1 MLQALLV
8 LWFLRLF
15 KPEWL
20 VAFYV
25 PALGPLKSIPT
36 VILYGMVAYLLFWK
50 TSTIRVDWPFT
61 IYLFCVAVST
71 IFAENTGLGRK
82 GFQGVFDNFLFFAVN
97 MSLLSQKENLR
108 ALDTILTMYVL
119 SFVVYGIVGITHKGI
134 VPYHVYLDDEDFF
147 GPFMDIGVA
156 VSLIAAYQTAKPNRF
171 YLMTGVIS
179 IVGVIASFARGA
191 FLSFCATGLYI
202 WWRSA
207 NRIKNA
213 IVLLIAAVFTV
224 SVTFVLFPE
233 NAYWKEMATIGTSLQ
248 DEKSEGRH
256 FLIQKGFEIFALYP
270 VLGVGPLNYG
280 FMIPKIT
287 SEAEAQTRGM
297 HAAQYATRVA
307 HNIYIQILA
316 ELGAIGS
323 IAFTGLIFAF
333 WFRSLKVRRFYE
345 QHVSKDGMAETD
357 ASRQEQWHKML
368 MFGFAFEAAMVG
380 YLLNG
385 IFYPILFCP
394 WFYDLLILNAL
405 VFRYLEVEAKQ
416 LSQSTQRAF
425 RVPRWQWSA
434 VKTKSGLTSR
444 GYC

>member
-1 MLQALLV
+1 MLHALIA

-25 PALGPLKSIPT
+25 PGLGPIKSIPT
-36 VILYGMVAYLLFWK
+36 LILYGMLVYLVILK
-50 TSTIRVDWPFT
+50 TSTIRVDWPFA
-61 IYLFCVAVST
+61 IYLVCVALST
-71 IFAENTGLGRK
+71 VFAENTGLGRI
-82 GFQGVFDNFLFFAVN
+82 GFQSVFDTLIFFAVN
-97 MSLLSQKENLR
+97 MSVLSQKDNMR
-108 ALDTILTMYVL
+108 ALDTILNLYVL
-119 SFVVYGIVGITHKGI
+119 SFVVYGLVGIAYKGI

-171 YLMTGVIS
+171 YLMTGVIN

-202 WWRSA
+202 WWRSS

-224 SVTFVLFPE
+224 SVTFILFPE
-233 NAYWKEMATIGTSLQ
+233 NEYWKEMATIETSLQ
-248 DEKSEGRH
+248 NEKSEGRH
-256 FLIQKGFEIFALYP
+256 FLIKKGFEIFALYP
-270 VLGVGPLNYG
+270 VLGAGPQNYG
-280 FMIPKIT
+280 FMIPKVT

-297 HAAQYATRVA
+297 HAAQFATRVA

-316 ELGAIGS
+316 ELGLVGS
-323 IAFTGLIFAF
+323 MAFGGLILVF
-333 WFRSLKVRRFYE
+333 WVRSRKIRRLYAH
-345 QHVSKDGMAETD
+345 HVSHGGRIEMEAG
-357 ASRQEQWHKML
+357 SREQWHKML

-380 YLLNG
+380 YMLNG

-405 VFRYLEVEAKQ
+405 VFRYLQTEAGQ
-416 LSQSTQRAF
+416 LPQPTQRTF
-425 RVPRWQWSA
+425 GVPQWQWS
-434 VKTKSGLTSR
+434 TS
-444 GYC
+444 

>member
-1 MLQALLV
+1 MLHALLV

-25 PALGPLKSIPT
+25 PALGPLKSLPA
-36 VILYGMVAYLLFWK
+36 VILYVMLAYLVLFK
-50 TSTIRVDWPFT
+50 TSTIRMDWPFA
-61 IYLFCVAVST
+61 IYLVCVALST

-82 GFQGVFDNFLFFAVN
+82 GFQSVFDNFAFFIVN
-97 MSLLSQKENLR
+97 MSLLSQKENMR
-108 ALDTILTMYVL
+108 ALDTILNIYVL
-119 SFVVYGIVGITHKGI
+119 SFLGYAIVGIAYKGI
-134 VPYHVYLDDEDFF
+134 VPYHVYLDDEDYF

-156 VSLIAAYQTAKPNRF
+156 VSLIAAHQTAKPNRF

-202 WWRSA
+202 WWRSS

-213 IVLLIAAVFTV
+213 ILLLIAAVFAV
-224 SVTFVLFPE
+224 SVTFVLFPD
-233 NAYWKEMATIGTSLQ
+233 NGYWKEMGTIGDSLQ
-248 DEKSEGRH
+248 SEKSEGRH
-256 FLIQKGFEIFALYP
+256 FLIRKGFEIFALYP
-270 VLGVGPLNYG
+270 VLGAGPLNYG

-297 HAAQYATRVA
+297 HAAQFSTRVA

-333 WFRSLKVRRFYE
+333 WFRSLKVRRFYK
-345 QHVSKDGMAETD
+345 QHVSKDGMAGTD
-357 ASRQEQWHKML
+357 ASCQEQWHKML

-425 RVPRWQWSA
+425 RAPRWQWPA
-434 VKTKSGLTSR
+434 AKTKSGLTIR
-444 GYC
+444 GCR

>member
-1 MLQALLV
+1 MLHTLLV

-20 VAFYV
+20 VTFYV

-36 VILYGMVAYLLFWK
+36 VILYGMVAYMVLLR
-50 TSTIRVDWPFT
+50 TSMIRVDWPFT
-61 IYLFCVAVST
+61 IYLFCVATST

-82 GFQGVFDNFLFFAVN
+82 GFQGVFDNCMFFVVN
-97 MSLLSQKENLR
+97 ISLLSQKDNMR
-108 ALDTILTMYVL
+108 VLDTILTMYVL

-134 VPYHVYLDDEDFF
+134 VPYHVFLDDEDYF

-156 VSLIAAYQTAKPNRF
+156 VSLIAAYQTTKPNRF

-213 IVLLIAAVFTV
+213 IVLLIAAMFTV
-224 SVTFVLFPE
+224 SVTFVLFPD
-233 NAYWKEMATIGTSLQ
+233 NGYWKEMGTIGTSLQ

-256 FLIQKGFEIFALYP
+256 FLIKKGLEIFTLFP
-270 VLGVGPLNYG
+270 MLGCGPLNYG
-280 FMIPKIT
+280 YMIPKIT
-287 SEAEAQTRGM
+287 TESEAQTRGM
-297 HAAQYATRVA
+297 HAAQFATRVA

-316 ELGAIGS
+316 ELGVVGVM
-323 IAFTGLIFAF
+323 AFAGLIVTF
-333 WFRSLKVRRFYE
+333 WFRSWKIRRLYTNFFSHHGRNE
-345 QHVSKDGMAETD
+345 IKGDREG
-357 ASRQEQWHKML
+357 QWDKML
-368 MFGFAFEAAMVG
+368 TFGFAFEAAMVG
-380 YLLNG
+380 YMLNG

-394 WFYDLLILNAL
+394 WFYDLLILNAIICRNVAEMMAIDKDTRTNVL
-405 VFRYLEVEAKQ
+405 TA
-416 LSQSTQRAF
+416 
-425 RVPRWQWSA
+425 QWRLRT
-434 VKTKSGLTSR
+434 VTT
-444 GYC
+444 

>member
-36 VILYGMVAYLLFWK
+36 LVLYGMVAYLLFWK
-50 TSTIRVDWPFT
+50 TSTMRIDWPFT

-119 SFVVYGIVGITHKGI
+119 SFVVYGVVGITHKGI

-171 YLMTGVIS
+171 YLVTGVIS

-233 NAYWKEMATIGTSLQ
+233 NAYWKEMGTIGTSLQ

-316 ELGAIGS
+316 ELGAIGF
-323 IAFTGLIFAF
+323 IAFTGVILAF
-333 WFRSLKVRRFYE
+333 WFRSLKIRQFYKR
-345 QHVSKDGMAETD
+345 HVSKDGMAETD
-357 ASRQEQWHKML
+357 ANPQEQWHKML

-416 LSQSTQRAF
+416 LSQSTRRALK
-425 RVPRWQWSA
+425 VPRWQWSA
-434 VKTKSGLTSR
+434 AKTKPGLTSR
-444 GYC
+444 GCC

>member
-1 MLQALLV
+1 M
-8 LWFLRLF
+8 
-15 KPEWL
+15 
-20 VAFYV
+20 AFYV

-36 VILYGMVAYLLFWK
+36 VILYAMLAYLVLFK

-61 IYLFCVAVST
+61 IYLLCVAVST

-82 GFQGVFDNFLFFAVN
+82 GLQSVFDNFLFFSVN
-97 MSLLSQKENLR
+97 MSLLSQKENMR
-108 ALDTILTMYVL
+108 ALDSILTMYVL
-119 SFVVYGIVGITHKGI
+119 SFLLYGIVGITHKGI

-171 YLMTGVIS
+171 YLMTGVVS

-191 FLSFCATGLYI
+191 FLSFCTAGLYI
-202 WWRSA
+202 WWRSS

-213 IVLLIAAVFTV
+213 IVLLIAVVFTV

-233 NAYWKEMATIGTSLQ
+233 NAYWKEMGTIGTSLQ

-256 FLIQKGFEIFALYP
+256 FLIKKGFEIFALYP
-270 VLGVGPLNYG
+270 VLGAGPLNYG

-297 HAAQYATRVA
+297 HAAQFATRVA

-316 ELGAIGS
+316 ELGLIGS
-323 IAFTGLIFAF
+323 IAFAGVILAF
-333 WFRSLKVRRFYE
+333 WLRSLKIRRFYE
-345 QHVSKDGMAETD
+345 QYVVKDGIVGTD
-357 ASRQEQWHKML
+357 TGYQEQWRKML

-405 VFRYLEVEAKQ
+405 IVRYLQTESRQ
-416 LSQSTQRAF
+416 LSQSTKSVRK
-425 RVPRWQWSA
+425 VPRWQWPTNGQIA
-434 VKTKSGLTSR
+434 KTKSGLIIPR
-444 GYC
+444 WC